1 MRVAV
6 LPGDGIGPE
15 VTEAALRVLKALDE
29 REGLGLTYETFPFG
43 GAAIDGYG
51 EPFPEVTRKGV
62 EAAEAVLLGSV
73 GGPKW
78 DALPRKIRPET
89 GLLALR
95 KSQDLF
101 ANLRPAKVFP
111 GLERLSPLKEEIAR
125 GVDVLI
131 VRELTGGIYFGEP
144 RGMSEAEAW
153 NTERYSKPEVERVA
167 KVAFEAAR
175 KRRRHLTSVD
185 KANVLEVGEF
195 WRKTVEEVHKGYP
208 DVALEH
214 QYVDAMAM
222 HLVKNP
228 ARFDVV
234 VTGNIF
240 GDILSDLASVL
251 PGSLGLLP
259 SASLGRGT
267 PVFEPVHGSA
277 PDIAGKGI
285 ANPTAA
291 ILSAAMMLEH
301 AFGLLELARRVEAA
315 VAKALRETPPPDLGG
330 APGPGPSRKRSC
342 GTCNTT
348 PCWLAPAWGPRQKV
362 PEEVTRV
369 GRRKKETRVLTHI
382 PHPPHSRR

>member
-29 REGLGLTYETFPFG
+29 AHGLGLAYEVYPFG
-43 GAAIDGYG
+43 GAAIDQWG
-51 EPFPEVTRKGV
+51 EPFPEVTRQGV

-78 DALPRKIRPET
+78 DNLPRRLHPET
-89 GLLALR
+89 GLLELR

-167 KVAFEAAR
+167 RVAFEAAR
-175 KRRRHLTSVD
+175 KRRKHVVSVD

-195 WRKTVEEVHKGYP
+195 WRKTVEEVGRDYP
-208 DVALEH
+208 DIALEH

-222 HLVKNP
+222 HLVRSP

-277 PDIAGKGI
+277 PDIAGKGL

-301 AFGLLELARRVEAA
+301 AFGLVELARKVEDA
-315 VAKALRETPPPDLGG
+315 VAKALLETPPPDLGG
-330 APGPGPSRKRSC
+330 SA
-342 GTCNTT
+342 GTEAFTAT
-348 PCWLAPAWGPRQKV
+348 VLRHLA
-362 PEEVTRV
+362 
-369 GRRKKETRVLTHI
+369 
-382 PHPPHSRR
+382 